1 MTALRIQTVNHKS
14 DVGKVNFNL
23 APYWIING
31 GNILGVGYTIE
42 GLVTTHMIRKPG
54 QGMADTIQ
62 QRGRF
67 FGYLNN
73 RFNEVRV
80 FISDTMAKRFI
91 DYSIHEE
98 GLRNSLSKYDSSKP
112 TYDNVA
118 KPKLKE
124 WKRAFYLDPAMIPTR
139 KKAQRLM
146 LERARIEK
154 DGWLSQKFLPNFSGA
169 DAENFELFK
178 NFESMINNDQKLG
191 WYKSDTWGGNPLGES
206 NVHLRASVPAARVIE
221 YLTRVKFDAHDNGD
235 MNSACLAIEE
245 NLNDIQNDLVEV
257 YLIARGNNTKFKRK
271 RTVEAGKKVEVF
283 QGRND
288 AGVGAYVGDR
298 KVFHPSRVSVQIYI
312 FDIYATLDHSVPPL
326 KESVPV
332 IAIHLPKPIHEWAKN
347 ILKQP

>member
-1 MTALRIQTVNHKS
+1 MTAIRIQSVNHKS

-73 RFNEVRV
+73 RFDEVRV
-80 FISDTMAKRFI
+80 FVIDTMAKRFI

-98 GLRNSLSKYDSSKP
+98 GLRSSLTKYDSSKP
-112 TYDNVA
+112 TYDNVS

-146 LERARIEK
+146 LERASIDN
-154 DGWLSQKFLPNFSGA
+154 DGWISQKYLPNSSGA
-169 DAENFELFK
+169 DAENLELFK
-178 NFESMINNDQKLG
+178 IFDSGVNNDPNLH
-191 WYKSDTWGGNPLGES
+191 WFKSDQWGGNPTGES
-206 NVHLRASVPAARVIE
+206 NVHLEAKVPAAFLIE
-221 YLTRVKFDAHDNGD
+221 YLSRAKFDAHDNGD
-235 MNSACLAIEE
+235 INSACLAIQE
-245 NLNDIQNDLVEV
+245 NLDDLEKDMVQV
-257 YLIARGNNTKFKRK
+257 YLMARGNNINFNRK
-271 RTVEAGKKVEVF
+271 RTVPPSGKVELF
-283 QGRND
+283 QGRG
-288 AGVGAYVGDR
+288 GVTVGPYVGDR
-298 KVFHPSRVSVQIYI
+298 KVFHPSKVSVQIHI
-312 FDIYATLDHSVPPL
+312 LDIYDTDDHSSSPIRV
-326 KESVPV
+326 SVPV
-332 IAIHLPKPIHEWAKN
+332 IAIHLPAQIHRWAKN

>member
-1 MTALRIQTVNHKS
+1 
-14 DVGKVNFNL
+14 
-23 APYWIING
+23 
-31 GNILGVGYTIE
+31 
-42 GLVTTHMIRKPG
+42 
-54 QGMADTIQ
+54 
-62 QRGRF
+62 
-67 FGYLNN
+67 
-73 RFNEVRV
+73 
-80 FISDTMAKRFI
+80 
-91 DYSIHEE
+91 
-98 GLRNSLSKYDSSKP
+98 
-112 TYDNVA
+112 
-118 KPKLKE
+118 
-124 WKRAFYLDPAMIPTR
+124 
-139 KKAQRLM
+139 
-146 LERARIEK
+146 
-154 DGWLSQKFLPNFSGA
+154 
-169 DAENFELFK
+169 
-178 NFESMINNDQKLG
+178 
-191 WYKSDTWGGNPLGES
+191 
-206 NVHLRASVPAARVIE
+206 
-221 YLTRVKFDAHDNGD
+221 